1 VVDQQGQANP
11 VPWSNVRV
19 GDVVKVLRDTELPAD
34 LLLLHAPGGKDIV
47 YVDTM
52 NLDGETN
59 LKDKQC
65 FSTVTLRSMKDC
77 AAMTG
82 EVVCDAPNESL
93 EDWDGNIHFT
103 QQGKVVNAK

>member
-1 VVDQQGQANP
+1 MNTKTAYVIDQHRRANP

-59 LKDKQC
+59 LKDK
-65 FSTVTLRSMKDC
+65 
-77 AAMTG
+77 
-82 EVVCDAPNESL
+82 
-93 EDWDGNIHFT
+93 
-103 QQGKVVNAK
+103 